1 MAPALPN
8 MGAWPEA
15 YQTLYMD
22 KWAWSVS
29 NTLHIWANGRGHTEG
44 RSLWAGGVALR
55 WRYKAGA
62 RCPAPAPPRAAP
74 FSPARPRP
82 SGNSCC
88 ATAMAALTV
97 KAYLLGKEEAAR
109 EIRRFSLQP
118 PLRYQAV
125 CERVAELFQG
135 LLRAGSPPAFRLHY
149 RDEDG
154 DLIAFSSDEE
164 LELAMPFVRDGVFRV
179 YIKEKKECRREHRSQ
194 CSQES
199 PRDMVHPNVICDGCE
214 GPVVGARFKCT
225 VCPDYDLCS
234 TCEGKGIHK
243 EHNMVMFQ
251 SPLLNPFEWLPRGR
265 WLRKMRH
272 GVPPFPWMHC
282 WGYPGPAGPCQNSE
296 RAQASTAASSQ
307 PAAEGIEVDI
317 DVEHGGQRSKVTP
330 VSSNLEKNDAE
341 SSSGTLDQNAQTKP
355 YWNSTDPVTVVNTVA
370 EQIQD
375 MVIDPVPT
383 QMEDGSFQTQ
393 EHSESSSSSG
403 GDEDWTHLSSKE
415 VDPSTGELQ
424 SLQMPETEGPSSLDV
439 SQDPPQPGP
448 TGLREAA
455 LYPHLPPEADPRLI
469 ESLSQML
476 SMGFSD
482 EGGWLTRLLQTKNCD
497 IGAALDAI
505 QYSKQPPHM

>member
-1 MAPALPN
+1 
-8 MGAWPEA
+8 
-15 YQTLYMD
+15 
-22 KWAWSVS
+22 
-29 NTLHIWANGRGHTEG
+29 
-44 RSLWAGGVALR
+44 
-55 WRYKAGA
+55 
-62 RCPAPAPPRAAP
+62 
-74 FSPARPRP
+74 
-82 SGNSCC
+82 
-88 ATAMAALTV
+88 MAALTV
-97 KAYLLGKEEAAR
+97 KAYLLGKEEATR

-118 PLRYQAV
+118 PARYQAIHD
-125 CERVAELFQG
+125 RIAELFQG
-135 LLRAGSPPAFRLHY
+135 LLRAGPPPAFRMHY
-149 RDEDG
+149 KDEDG
-154 DLIAFSSDEE
+154 DLVAFSTDAE
-164 LELAMPFVRDGVFRV
+164 LEMAMPYVKDGVFRV
-179 YIKEKKECRREHRSQ
+179 YIKEKKECRREHRAQ
-194 CSQES
+194 CGQEL
-199 PRDMVHPNVICDGCE
+199 PRDMLHPNIVCDGCE

-225 VCPDYDLCS
+225 ICPDYDLCS

-243 EHNMVMFQ
+243 DHNMVMFQ

-282 WGYPGPAGPCQNSE
+282 WGYPGPAAPCQNAE
-296 RAQASTAASSQ
+296 QAQACAAAFRPPTAEEASTNSQ
-307 PAAEGIEVDI
+307 PQDPNVTFLKNVGESVAAFLSPLGINVDI

-330 VSSNLEKNDAE
+330 GSGQEKHGAE
-341 SSSGTLDQNAQTKP
+341 PSSGVQDVPTKP
-355 YWNSTDPVTVVNTVA
+355 GNNADSGTEVNTVA

-375 MVIDPVPT
+375 MVIDTVPT
-383 QMEDGSFQTQ
+383 QMEDGSLQSQ

-424 SLQMPETEGPSSLDV
+424 SLQMPGTEGPSSLAG
-439 SQDPPQPGP
+439 SRCALQPGP

-455 LYPHLPPEADPRLI
+455 LYPHLPPEADPHLI

-505 QYSKQPPHM
+505 QYSKQTPHL

>member
-1 MAPALPN
+1 
-8 MGAWPEA
+8 
-15 YQTLYMD
+15 
-22 KWAWSVS
+22 
-29 NTLHIWANGRGHTEG
+29 
-44 RSLWAGGVALR
+44 
-55 WRYKAGA
+55 
-62 RCPAPAPPRAAP
+62 
-74 FSPARPRP
+74 
-82 SGNSCC
+82 
-88 ATAMAALTV
+88 MAALTV

-109 EIRRFSLQP
+109 EIRRFSLLP
-118 PLRYQAV
+118 PARYQAIHD
-125 CERVAELFQG
+125 RVAELFHG
-135 LLRAGSPPAFRLHY
+135 LLRAGPPPAFRMHY
-149 RDEDG
+149 KDEDG
-154 DLIAFSSDEE
+154 DLIAFSTDEE
-164 LELAMPFVRDGVFRV
+164 LEMAMPYVQDGIFRV

-194 CSQES
+194 CSQEP

-214 GPVVGARFKCT
+214 GAVVGARFKCT

-251 SPLLNPFEWLPRGR
+251 SPLLNPFESHGHHPLQWLPRGR

-282 WGYPGPAGPCQNSE
+282 WGYPGPAVPCPNSE
-296 RAQASTAASSQ
+296 QAQAGAAASSP

-330 VSSNLEKNDAE
+330 ASPSQEKNSAE
-341 SSSGTLDQNAQTKP
+341 ASSSTLNQNVQTKP
-355 YWNSTDPVTVVNTVA
+355 DWNNTDSAPEVNTVA

-383 QMEDGSFQTQ
+383 QMEDGSFQSQ

-439 SQDPPQPGP
+439 SQDPPQAGP

-505 QYSKQPPHM
+505 QYSKQPPHL

>member
-1 MAPALPN
+1 
-8 MGAWPEA
+8 
-15 YQTLYMD
+15 
-22 KWAWSVS
+22 
-29 NTLHIWANGRGHTEG
+29 
-44 RSLWAGGVALR
+44 
-55 WRYKAGA
+55 
-62 RCPAPAPPRAAP
+62 
-74 FSPARPRP
+74 
-82 SGNSCC
+82 
-88 ATAMAALTV
+88 MAALTV

-118 PLRYQAV
+118 PVRYQAV

-135 LLRAGSPPAFRLHY
+135 LLRAGPPPAFRLHY

-164 LELAMPFVRDGVFRV
+164 LELAMPYVRDGVFRV

-194 CSQES
+194 CSQEP

-251 SPLLNPFEWLPRGR
+251 MGLMHGWLPRGR

-282 WGYPGPAGPCQNSE
+282 WGLLRMKPSRAVSSTSTNSPPQDPNVTFLKNVGE
-296 RAQASTAASSQ
+296 SVAAFLS
-307 PAAEGIEVDI
+307 PMGIEVDI

-330 VSSNLEKNDAE
+330 VSPNLEKNNAE
-341 SSSGTLDQNAQTKP
+341 SSSAPGLCFFP
-355 YWNSTDPVTVVNTVA
+355 
-370 EQIQD
+370 
-375 MVIDPVPT
+375 
-383 QMEDGSFQTQ
+383 FQ

-505 QYSKQPPHM
+505 QYSKQPPHL

>member
-1 MAPALPN
+1 
-8 MGAWPEA
+8 
-15 YQTLYMD
+15 
-22 KWAWSVS
+22 
-29 NTLHIWANGRGHTEG
+29 
-44 RSLWAGGVALR
+44 
-55 WRYKAGA
+55 
-62 RCPAPAPPRAAP
+62 
-74 FSPARPRP
+74 
-82 SGNSCC
+82 
-88 ATAMAALTV
+88 MAALTV
-97 KAYLLGKEEAAR
+97 KAYLLGKEEATR
-109 EIRRFSLQP
+109 EIRRFSLP
-118 PLRYQAV
+118 PPARYRAIYD
-125 CERVAELFQG
+125 RVAELFQG
-135 LLRAGSPPAFRLHY
+135 LLRAGPPPAFRMHY
-149 RDEDG
+149 KDEDG
-154 DLIAFSSDEE
+154 DLIAFSTDEE
-164 LELAMPFVRDGVFRV
+164 LELAMPYVRDGVFRV
-179 YIKEKKECRREHRSQ
+179 YIKEKKECKREHRSQ
-194 CSQES
+194 CSQEP
-199 PRDMVHPNVICDGCE
+199 PRNMVHPNVICDGCE
-214 GPVVGARFKCT
+214 GPVVGTRFKCS

-243 EHNMVMFQ
+243 DHNMVMFQ

-282 WGYPGPAGPCQNSE
+282 WGYPGPAAPCQSSG
-296 RAQASTAASSQ
+296 QAEATAAPPGPSA

-330 VSSNLEKNDAE
+330 TAPNQENNGEANSAPA
-341 SSSGTLDQNAQTKP
+341 QNGQTKP
-355 YWNSTDPVTVVNTVA
+355 DWNNTDSATEVNVVA

-383 QMEDGSFQTQ
+383 QMEDSSFHSQ

-403 GDEDWTHLSSKE
+403 GEEDWTHLSSKE

-424 SLQMPETEGPSSLDV
+424 SLQMPGTDSPSSLDA
-439 SQDPPQPGP
+439 SQEPPQPGP

-505 QYSKQPPHM
+505 QYSKQPPHL

>member
-1 MAPALPN
+1 
-8 MGAWPEA
+8 
-15 YQTLYMD
+15 
-22 KWAWSVS
+22 
-29 NTLHIWANGRGHTEG
+29 
-44 RSLWAGGVALR
+44 
-55 WRYKAGA
+55 
-62 RCPAPAPPRAAP
+62 
-74 FSPARPRP
+74 
-82 SGNSCC
+82 
-88 ATAMAALTV
+88 MAALTV
-97 KAYLLGKEEAAR
+97 KAYLLGKEETAR
-109 EIRRFSLQP
+109 EIRRFSLP
-118 PLRYQAV
+118 PPARYRAIYD
-125 CERVAELFQG
+125 RVAELFQG
-135 LLRAGSPPAFRLHY
+135 LLRAGPPPAFRMHY
-149 RDEDG
+149 KDEDG

-164 LELAMPFVRDGVFRV
+164 LELAMPYVRDGVFRV
-179 YIKEKKECRREHRSQ
+179 YIKEKKECKREHRSQ
-194 CSQES
+194 CSQEP
-199 PRDMVHPNVICDGCE
+199 PRNMVHPNVVCDGCE
-214 GPVVGARFKCT
+214 GPVVGTRFKCS

-282 WGYPGPAGPCQNSE
+282 WGYPGPAAPCQNSE
-296 RAQASTAASSQ
+296 QAEATTATSSA
-307 PAAEGIEVDI
+307 PAADGIEVDI

-330 VSSNLEKNDAE
+330 TSANQEKTNAEATSSAPTQ
-341 SSSGTLDQNAQTKP
+341 SGQTKAD
-355 YWNSTDPVTVVNTVA
+355 WSNTESATQVNVLA

-375 MVIDPVPT
+375 MVVDPVPT
-383 QMEDGSFQTQ
+383 QMEDGSFHSQ

-403 GDEDWTHLSSKE
+403 GEEDWTHLSSKE

-424 SLQMPETEGPSSLDV
+424 SLQMPDTAGPSSLNV
-439 SQDPPQPGP
+439 PQDPPQPGP

>member
-1 MAPALPN
+1 
-8 MGAWPEA
+8 
-15 YQTLYMD
+15 
-22 KWAWSVS
+22 
-29 NTLHIWANGRGHTEG
+29 
-44 RSLWAGGVALR
+44 
-55 WRYKAGA
+55 
-62 RCPAPAPPRAAP
+62 
-74 FSPARPRP
+74 
-82 SGNSCC
+82 
-88 ATAMAALTV
+88 MAALTV

-194 CSQES
+194 CSQEP

-251 SPLLNPFEWLPRGR
+251 SPLLNPGFPAGR

-296 RAQASTAASSQ
+296 RAQASAAASSHPPQ
-307 PAAEGIEVDI
+307 DPNVTFLKNVGESVAAFLSPMGIEVDI

-341 SSSGTLDQNAQTKP
+341 SSS
-355 YWNSTDPVTVVNTVA
+355 
-370 EQIQD
+370 
-375 MVIDPVPT
+375 DPVPT

-393 EHSESSSSSG
+393 VQEPCESSSSSG

>member
-1 MAPALPN
+1 
-8 MGAWPEA
+8 
-15 YQTLYMD
+15 
-22 KWAWSVS
+22 
-29 NTLHIWANGRGHTEG
+29 
-44 RSLWAGGVALR
+44 
-55 WRYKAGA
+55 
-62 RCPAPAPPRAAP
+62 
-74 FSPARPRP
+74 
-82 SGNSCC
+82 
-88 ATAMAALTV
+88 MAALTV

-109 EIRRFSLQP
+109 EIRRFSLTAP
-118 PLRYQAV
+118 VRYQHIYD
-125 CERVAELFQG
+125 RVSELFQG
-135 LLRAGSPPAFRLHY
+135 LLRAGPPPAFRMHY
-149 RDEDG
+149 KDEDG
-154 DLIAFSSDEE
+154 DMVAFSTDEE
-164 LELAMPFVRDGVFRV
+164 LEMALPYVQDGVLRV
-179 YIKEKKECRREHRSQ
+179 YIKEKKECRREHRAQ
-194 CSQES
+194 CSQEP

-251 SPLLNPFEWLPRGR
+251 SPLLNPFQWLPRGR

-282 WGYPGPAGPCQNSE
+282 WGYPGPAAPCQNSE
-296 RAQASTAASSQ
+296 QAQASSAASGP

-330 VSSNLEKNDAE
+330 SSSQEQQNAE
-341 SSSGTLDQNAQTKP
+341 SSSSIPNQNVQTTP
-355 YWNSTDPVTVVNTVA
+355 DWNNTGSTTEVNTVS

-383 QMEDGSFQTQ
+383 QMEDGTFQSQ

-403 GDEDWTHLSSKE
+403 CDEDWTHLSSKE

-439 SQDPPQPGP
+439 SQDVPPPGP

-505 QYSKQPPHM
+505 QYSKQPPNL

>member
-1 MAPALPN
+1 
-8 MGAWPEA
+8 
-15 YQTLYMD
+15 
-22 KWAWSVS
+22 
-29 NTLHIWANGRGHTEG
+29 
-44 RSLWAGGVALR
+44 
-55 WRYKAGA
+55 
-62 RCPAPAPPRAAP
+62 
-74 FSPARPRP
+74 
-82 SGNSCC
+82 
-88 ATAMAALTV
+88 LT
-97 KAYLLGKEEAAR
+97 
-109 EIRRFSLQP
+109 
-118 PLRYQAV
+118 
-125 CERVAELFQG
+125 
-135 LLRAGSPPAFRLHY
+135 
-149 RDEDG
+149 
-154 DLIAFSSDEE
+154 
-164 LELAMPFVRDGVFRV
+164 
-179 YIKEKKECRREHRSQ
+179 EKKECRREHRSQ
-194 CSQES
+194 CSQEP

-243 EHNMVMFQ
+243 EHHMVMFQ

-282 WGYPGPAGPCQNSE
+282 WGYPGPAAPCQNSE
-296 RAQASTAASSQ
+296 QAQAGAAAASA
-307 PAAEGIEVDI
+307 PAAEEASTNSQPQDPNVTFLKNVGESVAAFLSPLGIEVDI

-330 VSSNLEKNDAE
+330 ACPSQENSAE
-341 SSSGTLDQNAQTKP
+341 SSSSTLNHNSQSKPDWNNTDGAREVNA
-355 YWNSTDPVTVVNTVA
+355 VA

-375 MVIDPVPT
+375 MVIDPVAT
-383 QMEDGSFQTQ
+383 QMEDGSFQSQ

-403 GDEDWTHLSSKE
+403 VDEDWTHLSSKE

-439 SQDPPQPGP
+439 SQDPPHPGP

-505 QYSKQPPHM
+505 QYSKQPPHL

>member
-1 MAPALPN
+1 
-8 MGAWPEA
+8 
-15 YQTLYMD
+15 
-22 KWAWSVS
+22 
-29 NTLHIWANGRGHTEG
+29 
-44 RSLWAGGVALR
+44 
-55 WRYKAGA
+55 
-62 RCPAPAPPRAAP
+62 
-74 FSPARPRP
+74 
-82 SGNSCC
+82 
-88 ATAMAALTV
+88 MAALTV
-97 KAYLLGKEEAAR
+97 KAYLLGKEEATR
-109 EIRRFSLQP
+109 EIRRFSLP
-118 PLRYQAV
+118 PPARYQAIHD
-125 CERVAELFQG
+125 RVAELFQG
-135 LLRAGSPPAFRLHY
+135 LLRAGPPPAFRMHY
-149 RDEDG
+149 KDEDG
-154 DLIAFSSDEE
+154 DLIAFSTDEE
-164 LELAMPFVRDGVFRV
+164 LELAMPYVQDGVFRV
-179 YIKEKKECRREHRSQ
+179 YIKEKKECRRDHRSQ
-194 CSQES
+194 CSQEP

-234 TCEGKGIHK
+234 ACEGKGVHK

-282 WGYPGPAGPCQNSE
+282 WGYPGPAAPCQNSE
-296 RAQASTAASSQ
+296 QAQAGTAASS
-307 PAAEGIEVDI
+307 PPTAEGIDVDI

-330 VSSNLEKNDAE
+330 ASSNQEQKSAE
-341 SSSGTLDQNAQTKP
+341 SSSGTVNQDAQTKQD
-355 YWNSTDPVTVVNTVA
+355 WNKTDSGTDVNVVA

-383 QMEDGSFQTQ
+383 QMEDGSFQSQ

-424 SLQMPETEGPSSLDV
+424 SLQMPETEGPSSLDA
-439 SQDPPQPGP
+439 SQDPPQAGP

-505 QYSKQPPHM
+505 QYSKQPPHL

>member
-1 MAPALPN
+1 
-8 MGAWPEA
+8 
-15 YQTLYMD
+15 
-22 KWAWSVS
+22 
-29 NTLHIWANGRGHTEG
+29 
-44 RSLWAGGVALR
+44 
-55 WRYKAGA
+55 
-62 RCPAPAPPRAAP
+62 
-74 FSPARPRP
+74 
-82 SGNSCC
+82 
-88 ATAMAALTV
+88 MAALTV
-97 KAYLLGKEEAAR
+97 KAYLLGKEGAAR

-118 PLRYQAV
+118 PLRHQAIRD
-125 CERVAELFQG
+125 RVAELFQG
-135 LLRAGSPPAFRLHY
+135 LLQTGPPPAFRMHY
-149 RDEDG
+149 KDEDG
-154 DLIAFSSDEE
+154 DLIAFSTDDE
-164 LELAMPFVRDGVFRV
+164 LEMAMPYVQDGIFRV

-194 CSQES
+194 CSQEP
-199 PRDMVHPNVICDGCE
+199 PRDVVHPNVICDGCE

-234 TCEGKGIHK
+234 TCEGKGVHK

-251 SPLLNPFEWLPRGR
+251 SPLLNPYGWLPRGR

-272 GVPPFPWMHC
+272 GVPPFPWMHW
-282 WGYPGPAGPCQNSE
+282 WGYPGPAAPCQNSE
-296 RAQASTAASSQ
+296 QAQASAAASSP

-330 VSSNLEKNDAE
+330 PSPNQEKNSAE
-341 SSSGTLDQNAQTKP
+341 SSSSGTTNQNVQTKAD
-355 YWNSTDPVTVVNTVA
+355 WNNTDSATEVNGVT

-383 QMEDGSFQTQ
+383 PMEDGSFQSQ

-403 GDEDWTHLSSKE
+403 ADEDWTHLSSKE

-424 SLQMPETEGPSSLDV
+424 SLQMPETEGPRSLEV
-439 SQDPPQPGP
+439 SQDPPQAGP

-505 QYSKQPPHM
+505 QYSKQPPHL

>member
-1 MAPALPN
+1 
-8 MGAWPEA
+8 
-15 YQTLYMD
+15 
-22 KWAWSVS
+22 
-29 NTLHIWANGRGHTEG
+29 
-44 RSLWAGGVALR
+44 
-55 WRYKAGA
+55 
-62 RCPAPAPPRAAP
+62 
-74 FSPARPRP
+74 
-82 SGNSCC
+82 
-88 ATAMAALTV
+88 MAALTV

-109 EIRRFSLQP
+109 EIRRFSLP
-118 PLRYQAV
+118 PPARYQAIYD
-125 CERVAELFQG
+125 RIAELFQG
-135 LLRAGSPPAFRLHY
+135 LLRAGPPAAFRMHY
-149 RDEDG
+149 KDEDG
-154 DLIAFSSDEE
+154 DLIAFSTDEE
-164 LELAMPFVRDGVFRV
+164 LEMAMPYVQDGVFRV
-179 YIKEKKECRREHRSQ
+179 YVKEKKECRREHRSQ
-194 CSQES
+194 CSQE
-199 PRDMVHPNVICDGCE
+199 PARDMVHPNVICDGCE

-234 TCEGKGIHK
+234 SCEGKGIHK

-282 WGYPGPAGPCQNSE
+282 WGYPGSAAPCQNSE
-296 RAQASTAASSQ
+296 QAQTSAAPSSQ

-330 VSSNLEKNDAE
+330 ACSNQEKSTAE
-341 SSSGTLDQNAQTKP
+341 PSSSTPNQNVQTKP
-355 YWNSTDPVTVVNTVA
+355 DWNSTDAVTEVKGVV

-375 MVIDPVPT
+375 MVIDPVPK
-383 QMEDGSFQTQ
+383 QVGDDSFQSQ

-424 SLQMPETEGPSSLDV
+424 SLQMPETDGPSSLDV
-439 SQDPPQPGP
+439 SQESSQPGP

-505 QYSKQPPHM
+505 QYSKQPPHL

>member
-1 MAPALPN
+1 
-8 MGAWPEA
+8 
-15 YQTLYMD
+15 
-22 KWAWSVS
+22 
-29 NTLHIWANGRGHTEG
+29 
-44 RSLWAGGVALR
+44 
-55 WRYKAGA
+55 
-62 RCPAPAPPRAAP
+62 
-74 FSPARPRP
+74 
-82 SGNSCC
+82 
-88 ATAMAALTV
+88 MAALTV

-109 EIRRFSLQP
+109 EIRRFSLP
-118 PLRYQAV
+118 PPARYQPMHD
-125 CERVAELFQG
+125 RIAELFQG
-135 LLRAGSPPAFRLHY
+135 LLRAEPPAFRMHY

-154 DLIAFSSDEE
+154 DLIAFSTDEE
-164 LELAMPFVRDGVFRV
+164 LEMALPLVRDGVFRV
-179 YIKEKKECRREHRSQ
+179 YIKEKKECKREHRSQ
-194 CSQES
+194 CSQEA

-265 WLRKMRH
+265 WLRKRRH
-272 GVPPFPWMHC
+272 GVPPFPWMHY
-282 WGYPGPAGPCQNSE
+282 WGYPGPAAPCQNSE
-296 RAQASTAASSQ
+296 QAQASAAASSPPTAEASTNNQ
-307 PAAEGIEVDI
+307 PQDPNVTFLKNVGESVAAFLSPLGIEVDI

-330 VSSNLEKNDAE
+330 AAPSRENSAE
-341 SSSGTLDQNAQTKP
+341 SGSSAPNQNLQTKP
-355 YWNSTDPVTVVNTVA
+355 DENNTASATEVNAVA

-383 QMEDGSFQTQ
+383 QMEDGSFQSQ

-424 SLQMPETEGPSSLDV
+424 SLQMPETDGPSSLDV
-439 SQDPPQPGP
+439 SRDPPQPGP

-505 QYSKQPPHM
+505 QYSKQPPHL

>member
-1 MAPALPN
+1 
-8 MGAWPEA
+8 
-15 YQTLYMD
+15 
-22 KWAWSVS
+22 
-29 NTLHIWANGRGHTEG
+29 
-44 RSLWAGGVALR
+44 
-55 WRYKAGA
+55 
-62 RCPAPAPPRAAP
+62 
-74 FSPARPRP
+74 
-82 SGNSCC
+82 
-88 ATAMAALTV
+88 MAALTV
-97 KAYLLGKEEAAR
+97 KAYLLGKEDAAR
-109 EIRRFSLQP
+109 EIRRFSLP
-118 PLRYQAV
+118 PPARYQAIHD
-125 CERVAELFQG
+125 RVAELFQG
-135 LLRAGSPPAFRLHY
+135 LLRAGPPAAFRMHY

-154 DLIAFSSDEE
+154 DLVAFSTDEE
-164 LELAMPFVRDGVFRV
+164 LEMAMPYVQDGVFRV
-179 YIKEKKECRREHRSQ
+179 YVKEKKECRREHRSQ
-194 CSQES
+194 CGQEP

-234 TCEGKGIHK
+234 SCEGKGIHK
-243 EHNMVMFQ
+243 EHNMVVFQ

-282 WGYPGPAGPCQNSE
+282 WGYPGPAAPCQNPE
-296 RAQASTAASSQ
+296 QAQTSAAPSSQ

-330 VSSNLEKNDAE
+330 ASPNQEKSTAE
-341 SSSGTLDQNAQTKP
+341 PSSSTPNQTKAD
-355 YWNSTDPVTVVNTVA
+355 WNSTDAVTEVHGVA

-383 QMEDGSFQTQ
+383 QMEDDNFQSQ

-403 GDEDWTHLSSKE
+403 GEEDWTHLSSKE

-424 SLQMPETEGPSSLDV
+424 SLQMPDGPSSLDV
-439 SQDPPQPGP
+439 SQESPQPGP

-505 QYSKQPPHM
+505 QYSKQPPHL

>member
-1 MAPALPN
+1 
-8 MGAWPEA
+8 
-15 YQTLYMD
+15 
-22 KWAWSVS
+22 
-29 NTLHIWANGRGHTEG
+29 
-44 RSLWAGGVALR
+44 
-55 WRYKAGA
+55 
-62 RCPAPAPPRAAP
+62 
-74 FSPARPRP
+74 
-82 SGNSCC
+82 
-88 ATAMAALTV
+88 MAALTV

-194 CSQES
+194 CSQEP

-251 SPLLNPFEWLPRGR
+251 MGLMHEIGFPAGR

-296 RAQASTAASSQ
+296 RAQASAAASSHPPQ
-307 PAAEGIEVDI
+307 DPNVTFLKNVGESVAAFLSPMGIEVDI

-341 SSSGTLDQNAQTKP
+341 SN
-355 YWNSTDPVTVVNTVA
+355 PVTVVNTVA

-375 MVIDPVPT
+375 MVIDP
-383 QMEDGSFQTQ
+383 